1 MHLRQRTP
9 PPGPAPVWHCARNHR
24 LSLTISLMAL
34 AAALSANDSAAITSA
49 EAQGEAEAPAPEGE
63 ITIVGVRQPYR
74 GDFALREIPQSIAVI
89 EDTAIRQN
97 NFLRLTDALD
107 LNASVSRQ
115 NSLGGLFDAF
125 AVRGFAGDENI
136 PTGYLVNG
144 FNGGRGFGGPRD
156 VAGIERI
163 EVLKGPAAALLGRG
177 EPGGTVNIV
186 TRQAEIGRSFGS
198 ALVQYGSFDRVR
210 GEADLNIALTGGLT
224 ARLIAYAEDGDT
236 FRDTVDQRRWGFL
249 PSVGLAIGPNTRVTY
264 DLEYTRVETPFDRG
278 IVVLNGD
285 FDTVPRSRFL
295 GEPGDGDH
303 VARATGHQLR
313 VQHDFTPDWS
323 LLVGASLRDTL
334 LTGFSSDAELV
345 ASRQKLLR
353 DGRSLSRQRRSRV
366 YDSQQW
372 VIRAELSGTFQTGG
386 LTHRI
391 LIGADHDQFDNDQQF
406 GRFRPPPLSGNPSD
420 QAGYVIDVLNP
431 VYGRFPLPTPG
442 PQNDRLDVQR
452 STGLFV
458 QDQIALTDR
467 LQVRIGGRYD
477 DVSLRTLNRLTGI
490 DSRRSAGRFSPQA
503 GIVYEVSAPLTLY
516 AAYGEGFR
524 ANIGTDVTGA
534 IFDPETSISKEV
546 GIKLTALGGK
556 LNGTLAVFQLNKDNV
571 LASDTGNPGFSVAI
585 GKARSRG
592 VEFDLAGQLPGD
604 VDVLVSYAYIDA
616 EARSTLLEPN
626 FNFQIRPGDPLI
638 NIPDHTINAQ
648 ASKRFAVAG
657 RAASL
662 GAGVQYVGERSGE
675 TGTAFTLPAHTL
687 VRLFGEVQPIEGLT
701 VFAAVQNLFDAR
713 WYANSYAPLWV
724 QPGAPR
730 TASIGVRGAF

>member
-1 MHLRQRTP
+1 MNFSRASLLASLL
-9 PPGPAPVWHCARNHR
+9 GASAIASAPSARAQTA
-24 LSLTISLMAL
+24 SDL
-34 AAALSANDSAAITSA
+34 AMRDGAATGGAADAGTASNEILIT
-49 EAQGEAEAPAPEGE
+49 
-63 ITIVGVRQPYR
+63 GVRQAYR
-74 GDFALREIPQSIAVI
+74 GDFALREIPQAIAAI
-89 EDTAIRQN
+89 EDTAIAQN
-97 NFLRLTDALD
+97 NFLRLADALD

-115 NSLGGLFDAF
+115 NSLGGLFDSF
-125 AVRGFAGDENI
+125 AVRGFTGDENI

-163 EVLKGPAAALLGRG
+163 EVLKGPAAAVLGRG
-177 EPGGTVNIV
+177 EPGGTVNLV
-186 TRQAEIGRSFGS
+186 TKQAELGRSFGS
-198 ALVQYGSFDRVR
+198 AAVQYGSFGRFR
-210 GEADLNIALTGGLT
+210 AEADLNLALADGLT
-224 ARLIAYAEDGDT
+224 ARLIGYGESGDT
-236 FRDTVDQRRWGFL
+236 FRDFVDQRRWGFL
-249 PSVGLAIGPNTRVTY
+249 PSVGLAMGDRTRLTY
-264 DLEYTRVETPFDRG
+264 DFEYSRVETPFDRG
-278 IVVLNGD
+278 VVVLNGD
-285 FDTVPRSRFL
+285 FDTVPFTRFL

-303 VARATGHQLR
+303 MARATGHQLR
-313 VQHDFTPDWS
+313 VQHDLGNDWS
-323 LLVGASLRDTL
+323 VLVGASLRDTL

-345 ASRQKLLR
+345 PSRQQLFR
-353 DGRSLSRQRRSRV
+353 DGRSLSRQRRSRR

-372 VIRAELSGTFQTGG
+372 VVRAELSGAFETGA
-386 LTHRI
+386 LRHRV

-406 GRFRPPPLSGNPSD
+406 GRFRPPPLSANPSE
-420 QAGYVIDVLNP
+420 QAGNIIDILDP

-452 STGLFV
+452 SSGFFV
-458 QDQIALTDR
+458 QDQISLTDR

-503 GIVYEVSAPLTLY
+503 GIVYEISAPLTLY

-524 ANIGTDVTGA
+524 ANIGTDVNGA
-534 IFDPETSISKEV
+534 IFDPETSTSTEV
-546 GIKLTALGGK
+546 GVKVSALGGR

-604 VDVLVSYAYIDA
+604 VDVLVSYAYLDA

-638 NIPDHTINAQ
+638 NIPDHSFNAQ

-657 RAASL
+657 ADAML
-662 GAGVQYVGERSGE
+662 GAGIRYVGERSGE

-687 VRLFGEVQPIEGLT
+687 VRLFGEFEPVTGIT

-730 TASIGVRGAF
+730 TASIGLRGQF

>member
-1 MHLRQRTP
+1 MNFYR
-9 PPGPAPVWHCARNHR
+9 A
-24 LSLTISLMAL
+24 SLLASL
-34 AAALSANDSAAITSA
+34 LSASAIASASSARAQAASDLAERDGAATSGAADTEAASNEILIT
-49 EAQGEAEAPAPEGE
+49 
-63 ITIVGVRQPYR
+63 GVRQAYR
-74 GDFALREIPQSIAVI
+74 GDFALREIPQAIAAI
-89 EDTAIRQN
+89 EDTVIAQN
-97 NFLRLTDALD
+97 NFLRLADALD

-115 NSLGGLFDAF
+115 NSLGGLFDSF
-125 AVRGFAGDENI
+125 AVRGFTGDENI

-163 EVLKGPAAALLGRG
+163 EVLKGPAAAVLGRG
-177 EPGGTVNIV
+177 EPGGTVNLV
-186 TRQAEIGRSFGS
+186 TKQAELGRSFGS
-198 ALVQYGSFDRVR
+198 AAVQYGSFDRFR
-210 GEADLNIALTGGLT
+210 AEADLNLALADGLT
-224 ARLIAYAEDGDT
+224 ARLIGYGESGDT
-236 FRDTVDQRRWGFL
+236 FRDLVDQRRWGFL
-249 PSVGLAIGPNTRVTY
+249 PSVGLAMGDRTRLTY
-264 DLEYTRVETPFDRG
+264 DFEYSRVETPFDRG
-278 IVVLNGD
+278 VVVLNGD
-285 FDTVPRSRFL
+285 FDTVPFTRFL

-313 VQHDFTPDWS
+313 VQHDLGNDWS
-323 LLVGASLRDTL
+323 VLVGASLRDTL

-345 ASRQKLLR
+345 PSRQQLFR
-353 DGRSLSRQRRSRV
+353 DGRSLSRQRRSRR

-372 VIRAELSGTFQTGG
+372 VVRAELSGAFETGA
-386 LTHRI
+386 LRHRV

-406 GRFRPPPLSGNPSD
+406 GRFRPPPLSANPSE
-420 QAGYVIDVLNP
+420 QAGNIIDILDP

-452 STGLFV
+452 SSGFFV
-458 QDQIALTDR
+458 QDQISLTDR
-467 LQVRIGGRYD
+467 LQVRIGARYD

-503 GIVYEVSAPLTLY
+503 GIVYEISAPLTLY

-524 ANIGTDVTGA
+524 ANIGTDVNGA
-534 IFDPETSISKEV
+534 IFDPETSTSTEV
-546 GIKLTALGGK
+546 GVKVSALGGR
-556 LNGTLAVFQLNKDNV
+556 LDGTLAVFQLNKDNV

-604 VDVLVSYAYIDA
+604 VDVLVSYAYLDA

-638 NIPDHTINAQ
+638 NIPDHSFNAQ
-648 ASKRFAVAG
+648 ASKRFAVAD
-657 RAASL
+657 ADAML
-662 GAGVQYVGERSGE
+662 GAGVQYVGDRSGE

-687 VRLFGEVQPIEGLT
+687 VRLFGEFEPVTGIT

-730 TASIGVRGAF
+730 TASIGLRGQF

>member
-1 MHLRQRTP
+1 MGIETLRKAVGAGLMT
-9 PPGPAPVWHCARNHR
+9 GWAVVAVPVAAREP
-24 LSLTISLMAL
+24 TE
-34 AAALSANDSAAITSA
+34 AAAPA
-49 EAQGEAEAPAPEGE
+49 EQE
-63 ITIVGVRQPYR
+63 ITVTGVRQAYR
-74 GDFALREIPQSIAVI
+74 GDFALSEIPQAIAQI
-89 EDTAIRQN
+89 DESALREN

-115 NSLGGLFDAF
+115 NSLGGLFDSF

-177 EPGGTVNIV
+177 EPGGTVNLV
-186 TRQAEIGRSFGS
+186 TKQAEIGRTFGT
-198 ALVQYGSFDRVR
+198 AAVQYGSFDRVR
-210 GEADLNIALTGGLT
+210 AEGDANLALTDTLT
-224 ARLIAYAEDGDT
+224 ARLIGYAEAGGT
-236 FRDTVDQRRWGFL
+236 FRDFVDQRRWGFL
-249 PSVGLAIGPNTRVTY
+249 PSIGLAIGPDTRLTYDFEWTRVA
-264 DLEYTRVETPFDRG
+264 TPFDRG
-278 IVVLNGD
+278 IVVLDDD
-285 FDTVPRSRFL
+285 FRTVPRSRFL

-313 VQHDFTPDWS
+313 VQHDFNKDWS

-345 ASRQKLLR
+345 ASRQKLFT
-353 DGRSLSRQRRSRV
+353 DGRSLSRQRRSRR
-366 YDSQQW
+366 YDSRQW
-372 VIRAELSGTFQTGG
+372 VVRAELSGAFETGA
-386 LTHRI
+386 LRHRV

-406 GRFRPPPLSGNPSD
+406 GRFRPPVIGPATTD
-420 QAGYVIDVLNP
+420 RAGYVLDILDP
-431 VYGRFPLPTPG
+431 DYGRFPLPVPG

-458 QDQIALTDR
+458 QDQIELDDR

-477 DVSLRTLNRLTGI
+477 DVALRTLNRLTGI

-503 GIVYEVSAPLTLY
+503 GVVYRLSAPLSLY

-534 IFDPETSISKEV
+534 IFAPETSRSKEV
-546 GIKLTALGGK
+546 GIKLTALGGRV
-556 LNGTLAVFQLNKDNV
+556 NGTLAVFQLDKANV

-585 GKARSRG
+585 GRARSRG
-592 VEFDLAGQLPGD
+592 IELDLTARLPGE
-604 VDVLVSYAYIDA
+604 VDLLLSYAYLDA

-626 FNFQIRPGDPLI
+626 FNFQIRPGDRLI
-638 NIPDHTINAQ
+638 NIPDHNLNIQ
-648 ASKRFAVAG
+648 ATKRLMLAG
-657 RAASL
+657 RAASV

-675 TGTAFTLPAHTL
+675 TGTAFILPAHMQA
-687 VRLFGEVQPIEGLT
+687 RLFGEVELLEG
-701 VFAAVQNLFDAR
+701 VRGFAAVQNLFDAR
-713 WYANSYAPLWV
+713 WYANSYASLWV

-730 TASIGVRGAF
+730 TATIGLRAAF

>member
-1 MHLRQRTP
+1 MIS
-9 PPGPAPVWHCARNHR
+9 HR
-24 LSLTISLMAL
+24 AIF
-34 AAALSANDSAAITSA
+34 AAALSGASLFAFHASAVA
-49 EAQGEAEAPAPEGE
+49 ENAVAAEDQARSEAPGDIV
-63 ITIVGVRQPYR
+63 ITGVRQAYR
-74 GDFALREIPQSIAVI
+74 GDFALSEIPQAIATI
-89 EDTAIRQN
+89 EDRAIRQN
-97 NFLRLTDALD
+97 NYLRLADALD

-198 ALVQYGSFDRVR
+198 AIVQYGSFDRVR
-210 GEADLNIALTGGLT
+210 AEADLNIALTGGLT
-224 ARLIAYAEDGDT
+224 ARLIAYGEDGDT

-249 PSVGLAIGPNTRVTY
+249 PSVGLAIGPSTRVTY

-278 IVVLNGD
+278 IVVLDGD
-285 FDTVPRSRFL
+285 FDTVPFTRFL

-313 VQHDFTPDWS
+313 VQHDFNSDWS

-345 ASRQKLLR
+345 ASRQRLFE

-366 YDSQQW
+366 YDSRQW
-372 VIRAELSGTFQTGG
+372 VIRAELSGAFETGA

-391 LIGADHDQFDNDQQF
+391 LIGADIDRFDNDQQF

-420 QAGYVIDVLNP
+420 QAGYVLDILDP

-452 STGLFV
+452 STGFFV

-477 DVSLRTLNRLTGI
+477 DFSLRTLNRLTGI
-490 DSRRSAGRFSPQA
+490 DSGRSSGRFSPQV

-524 ANIGTDVTGA
+524 ANIGTDVTGV
-534 IFDPETSISKEV
+534 IFDPETSISREI
-546 GIKLTALGGK
+546 GAKLTLLDGR
-556 LNGTLAVFQLNKDNV
+556 LNGTFALFQLDKDNV

-585 GKARSRG
+585 GEARSRG
-592 VEFDLAGQLPGD
+592 IEFDLAGSLPGD
-604 VDVLVSYAYIDA
+604 VEVLVSYAYIDA

-638 NIPDHTINAQ
+638 NIPDHTFNAQ

-675 TGTAFTLPAHTL
+675 TGTAFVLPAHTL
-687 VRLFGEVQPIEGLT
+687 VRLFGEIEALEGLT
-701 VFAAVQNLFDAR
+701 VFGAVQNLFDAR
-713 WYANSYAPLWV
+713 WYANSYAALWV

-730 TASIGVRGAF
+730 TASIGVRGQF

>member
-1 MHLRQRTP
+1 MKFHRANMLASLI
-9 PPGPAPVWHCARNHR
+9 GVSAIALVSPACAQDERV
-24 LSLTISLMAL
+24 LDDPDG
-34 AAALSANDSAAITSA
+34 SASRADAGREATSTEILIT
-49 EAQGEAEAPAPEGE
+49 
-63 ITIVGVRQPYR
+63 GVRQAYR
-74 GDFALREIPQSIAVI
+74 GDFALREIPQAIAAI
-89 EDTAIRQN
+89 EDTAIAQN
-97 NFLRLTDALD
+97 NFLRLADALD

-115 NSLGGLFDAF
+115 NSLGGLFDSF
-125 AVRGFAGDENI
+125 AVRGFTGDENI

-163 EVLKGPAAALLGRG
+163 EVLKGPAAAVLGRG
-177 EPGGTVNIV
+177 EPGGTVNLV
-186 TRQAEIGRSFGS
+186 TKQAELGRSFGS
-198 ALVQYGSFDRVR
+198 VSAQYGSFDRVR
-210 GEADLNIALTGGLT
+210 AEADLNLALADGLT
-224 ARLIAYAEDGDT
+224 ARLIGYGETGDT
-236 FRDTVDQRRWGFL
+236 FRDFVDQRRWGFL
-249 PSVGLAIGPNTRVTY
+249 PSVGLAIGDRTRVTY
-264 DLEYTRVETPFDRG
+264 DFEYSRVETPFDRG
-278 IVVLNGD
+278 VVVLNGD
-285 FDTVPRSRFL
+285 FDTVPFTRFL

-313 VQHDFTPDWS
+313 VQHDLGNDWS
-323 LLVGASLRDTL
+323 VLIGASLRDTL

-345 ASRQKLLR
+345 PSRQQVFR
-353 DGRSLSRQRRSRV
+353 DGRSLSRQRRSRR
-366 YDSQQW
+366 YDSRQW
-372 VIRAELSGTFQTGG
+372 VIRAELSGEFETGA
-386 LTHRI
+386 LRHRV

-406 GRFRPPPLSGNPSD
+406 GRFRPPPLSGNPSE
-420 QAGYVIDVLNP
+420 QAGNIIDILDP

-452 STGLFV
+452 SSGFFV
-458 QDQIALTDR
+458 QDQISLTDR

-490 DSRRSAGRFSPQA
+490 DSQRSAGRFSPQA
-503 GIVYEVSAPLTLY
+503 GIVYELSAPLTLY

-524 ANIGTDVTGA
+524 ANIGTDVNGA
-534 IFDPETSISKEV
+534 IFDPETSISTELGV
-546 GIKLTALGGK
+546 KLSALGGR
-556 LNGTLAVFQLNKDNV
+556 LNGTLAVFQLDKANV

-592 VEFDLAGQLPGD
+592 VEFDLAGQLPGN
-604 VDVLVSYAYIDA
+604 VDVLFSYAYIDA

-638 NIPDHTINAQ
+638 NIPDHSFNAQ

-657 RAASL
+657 ADAML

-687 VRLFGEVQPIEGLT
+687 VRVFGEFAPVPGIT

-730 TASIGVRGAF
+730 TASIGLRGQF

>member
-1 MHLRQRTP
+1 MTSHRAIVSACLLGASFLFAAAP
-9 PPGPAPVWHCARNHR
+9 LAAEDAADAPVGD
-24 LSLTISLMAL
+24 SSPDTITVS
-34 AAALSANDSAAITSA
+34 
-49 EAQGEAEAPAPEGE
+49 
-63 ITIVGVRQPYR
+63 GVRQPYR
-74 GDFALREIPQSIAVI
+74 GDFALREIPQAIATI
-89 EDTAIRQN
+89 EARAIQQN

-115 NSLGGLFDAF
+115 NSLGGLFDNF

-177 EPGGTVNIV
+177 EPGGTVNLV

-198 ALVQYGSFDRVR
+198 AMLQLGSFDRVR
-210 GEADLNIALTGGLT
+210 AEADLNLALTGGLT
-224 ARLIAYAEDGDT
+224 TRLIAYAEDGDS
-236 FRDTVDQRRWGFL
+236 FRDTVHQRRWGFL
-249 PSVGLAIGPNTRVTY
+249 PSVGLVIGPDTRVTY
-264 DLEYTRVETPFDRG
+264 DLEHTRVETPFDRG
-278 IVVLNGD
+278 VVVLNGN
-285 FDTVPRSRFL
+285 FDTVPFTRFL

-303 VARATGHQLR
+303 VARSTGHQLR
-313 VQHDFTPDWS
+313 VQHEFDADWS
-323 LLVGASLRDTL
+323 LLLGASLRDTL
-334 LTGFSSDAELV
+334 LTGLSSDAELV
-345 ASRQKLLR
+345 GSRQKLFR

-366 YDSQQW
+366 YDSRQW
-372 VIRAELSGTFQTGG
+372 VVRAEVSGAFRTGPFE
-386 LTHRI
+386 HRI
-391 LIGADHDQFDNDQQF
+391 LIGADTDSFSNDQQF
-406 GRFRPPPLSGNPSD
+406 GRFRPPPLSTNPSD
-420 QAGYVIDVLNP
+420 QAGYVLDILNP

-452 STGLFV
+452 STGFFV
-458 QDQIALTDR
+458 QDQISLTDR
-467 LQVRIGGRYD
+467 LQVRVGGRYD
-477 DVSLRTLNRLTGI
+477 DFSLRTLNRLTGI
-490 DSRRSAGRFSPQA
+490 DSRRNAGRFSPQA
-503 GIVYEVSAPLTLY
+503 GIVYELSAPLTLY
-516 AAYGEGFR
+516 AAYSEGFR

-546 GIKLTALGGK
+546 GMKLTALGGR
-556 LNGTLAVFQLNKDNV
+556 LNGTLALFQLDKSNV

-592 VEFDLAGQLPGD
+592 VEFDLSGSLPGD

-638 NIPDHTINAQ
+638 NIPDHTFNAQ
-648 ASKRFAVAG
+648 ASKRFVVGG
-657 RAASL
+657 RAASV
-662 GAGVQYVGERSGE
+662 GAGVQHVGERSGE
-675 TGTAFTLPAHTL
+675 TGTDFTLPAHTL
-687 VRLFGEVQPIEGLT
+687 VRLFGEIEPIAGIT

-730 TASIGVRGAF
+730 TATVGLRGHF

>member
-1 MHLRQRTP
+1 MLRHLLCAGVTMGWATLAPAGEPTEETP
-9 PPGPAPVWHCARNHR
+9 PA
-24 LSLTISLMAL
+24 
-34 AAALSANDSAAITSA
+34 D
-49 EAQGEAEAPAPEGE
+49 QE
-63 ITIVGVRQPYR
+63 ITVTGVRQAYR
-74 GDFALREIPQSIAVI
+74 GDFALSEIPQSIAQIDEGAVR
-89 EDTAIRQN
+89 EN
-97 NFLRLTDALD
+97 NFLRLSDALD

-115 NSLGGLFDAF
+115 NSLGGLFDSF

-177 EPGGTVNIV
+177 EPGGTVNLV
-186 TRQAEIGRSFGS
+186 TKQAEIGRTFGS
-198 ALVQYGSFDRVR
+198 ASLQVGSFDRVR
-210 GEADLNIALTGGLT
+210 ADGDFNLAVSSDLT
-224 ARLIAYAEDGDT
+224 ARLIGYAEDGDT
-236 FRDTVDQRRWGFL
+236 FRDTVHQRRWGVL
-249 PSVGLAIGPNTRVTY
+249 PSIGWTIGADTRATY
-264 DLEYTRVETPFDRG
+264 DFEWTRVETPFDRG

-285 FDTVPRSRFL
+285 LGTVPRDRFL

-313 VQHDFTPDWS
+313 VQHDFSKDWS

-345 ASRQKLLR
+345 AGRQKLFR
-353 DGRSLSRQRRSRV
+353 DGRSLSRQRRSRR
-366 YDSQQW
+366 YDSRQW
-372 VIRAELSGTFQTGG
+372 VVRAELSGAFETGA
-386 LTHRI
+386 LRHRV

-406 GRFRPPPLSGNPSD
+406 GRVRPPVLGTATTDRAGN
-420 QAGYVIDVLNP
+420 VIDIFDP
-431 VYGRFPLPTPG
+431 VYGRFPLPTPA

-458 QDQIALTDR
+458 QDQIELTGR
-467 LQVRIGGRYD
+467 LQLRIGGRYD
-477 DVSLRTLNRLTGI
+477 DVSLRTLNRLTGT

-503 GIVYEVSAPLTLY
+503 GIVYRLSAPLSLY

-534 IFDPETSISKEV
+534 IFDPETSRSKEIGV
-546 GIKLTALGGK
+546 KLSALGGR
-556 LNGTLAVFQLNKDNV
+556 LNGTLAAFQLDKANV

-592 VEFDLAGQLPGD
+592 VELDLTARLPGD
-604 VDVLVSYAYIDA
+604 IEVLLSYAYIDA

-626 FNFQIRPGDPLI
+626 FNFQIRPGDRLI
-638 NIPDHTINAQ
+638 NIPDHNLNVQATKRLTI
-648 ASKRFAVAG
+648 AG
-657 RAASL
+657 RDASF
-662 GAGVQYVGERSGE
+662 GGGIQYVGQRSGE
-675 TGTAFTLPAHTL
+675 TGTAFTLPSHTL
-687 VRLFGEVQPIEGLT
+687 ARVFAEVEAMRGVEL
-701 VFAAVQNLFDAR
+701 FAAVQNLFDAR
-713 WYANSYAPLWV
+713 WFANSYSPLWV

-730 TASIGVRGAF
+730 TASIGLRASF

>member
-1 MHLRQRTP
+1 MKFDRANML
-9 PPGPAPVWHCARNHR
+9 A
-24 LSLTISLMAL
+24 SLIGVSAIAL
-34 AAALSANDSAAITSA
+34 ASPAFAQDERVLDVPDGSASRADTDSGATSTEILIT
-49 EAQGEAEAPAPEGE
+49 
-63 ITIVGVRQPYR
+63 GVRQAYR
-74 GDFALREIPQSIAVI
+74 GDFALREIPQAIAAI
-89 EDTAIRQN
+89 EDTAIAQN
-97 NFLRLTDALD
+97 NFLRLADALD

-115 NSLGGLFDAF
+115 NSLGGLFDSF
-125 AVRGFAGDENI
+125 AVRGFTGDENI

-163 EVLKGPAAALLGRG
+163 EVLKGPAAAVLGRG
-177 EPGGTVNIV
+177 EPGGTVNLV
-186 TRQAEIGRSFGS
+186 TKQAELGRTFGS
-198 ALVQYGSFDRVR
+198 VSAQYGSFDRVR
-210 GEADLNIALTGGLT
+210 AEADLNLALADGLT
-224 ARLIAYAEDGDT
+224 ARLIGYGETGDT
-236 FRDTVDQRRWGFL
+236 FRDFVDQRRWGFL
-249 PSVGLAIGPNTRVTY
+249 PSVGLAIGDRTRVTY
-264 DLEYTRVETPFDRG
+264 DFEYSRVETPFDRG

-285 FDTVPRSRFL
+285 FDTVPFTRFL

-313 VQHDFTPDWS
+313 VQHDLGNDWS
-323 LLVGASLRDTL
+323 VLVGASLRDTL

-345 ASRQKLLR
+345 PSRQQVFR
-353 DGRSLSRQRRSRV
+353 DGRSLSRQRRSRR
-366 YDSQQW
+366 YDSRQW
-372 VIRAELSGTFQTGG
+372 VIRAELSGEFETGA
-386 LTHRI
+386 LRHRV

-406 GRFRPPPLSGNPSD
+406 GRFRPPPLSGNPSQ
-420 QAGYVIDVLNP
+420 QAGNIIDILDP

-452 STGLFV
+452 SSGFFV
-458 QDQIALTDR
+458 QDQISLTDR

-490 DSRRSAGRFSPQA
+490 DSQRSAGRFSPQA
-503 GIVYEVSAPLTLY
+503 GIVYELSAPLTLY

-524 ANIGTDVTGA
+524 ANIGTDVNGA
-534 IFDPETSISKEV
+534 IFDPETSISTELGV
-546 GIKLTALGGK
+546 KLSALGGR
-556 LNGTLAVFQLNKDNV
+556 LNGTLAVFQLDKANV

-592 VEFDLAGQLPGD
+592 VEFDLAGQLPGN
-604 VDVLVSYAYIDA
+604 VDVLFSYAYIDA

-638 NIPDHTINAQ
+638 NIPDHTFNAQ

-657 RAASL
+657 ADAML

-687 VRLFGEVQPIEGLT
+687 VRVFGEFAPVPGIT

-730 TASIGVRGAF
+730 TASIGLRGQF

>member
-1 MHLRQRTP
+1 MT
-9 PPGPAPVWHCARNHR
+9 NHR
-24 LSLTISLMAL
+24 AIV
-34 AAALSANDSAAITSA
+34 AAALSGASLFVMQTPALAESSA
-49 EAQGEAEAPAPEGE
+49 ETATADEAEGDIV
-63 ITIVGVRQPYR
+63 ITGVRQPYR
-74 GDFALREIPQSIAVI
+74 GDFALREIPQSIATI
-89 EDTAIRQN
+89 DDTAIRQN
-97 NFLRLTDALD
+97 NILRLTDALD

-177 EPGGTVNIV
+177 EPGGTINIV

-198 ALVQYGSFDRVR
+198 ATIQYGSFDRVR
-210 GEADLNIALTGGLT
+210 AEADINVALTGGLT
-224 ARLIAYAEDGDT
+224 ARLIAYGEDGDT
-236 FRDTVDQRRWGFL
+236 FRDQVDQQRWGFL
-249 PSVGLAIGPNTRVTY
+249 PSVGLAIGPSTRVTY

-278 IVVLNGD
+278 IVVLNGN
-285 FDTVPRSRFL
+285 FDTVPINRFL

-313 VQHDFTPDWS
+313 VQHDFDADWS

-334 LTGFSSDAELV
+334 LTGFSSDPELV
-345 ASRQKLLR
+345 ASRQRVFR

-366 YDSQQW
+366 YDSRQW
-372 VIRAELSGTFQTGG
+372 VIRAELSGTFETGA

-406 GRFRPPPLSGNPSD
+406 GRFRPPLLSSNPSD
-420 QAGYVIDVLNP
+420 QAGYVIDILNP

-452 STGLFV
+452 STGFFV
-458 QDQIALTDR
+458 QDQISLTDR
-467 LQVRIGGRYD
+467 LQVRIGARYD
-477 DVSLRTLNRLTGI
+477 DFSLRTLNRLTRI
-490 DSRRSAGRFSPQA
+490 DSRRNSSRVSPQA
-503 GIVYEVSAPLTLY
+503 GIVYEVSEPLTLY

-534 IFDPETSISKEV
+534 IFDPETSISKEIGV
-546 GIKLTALGGK
+546 KLTLLGGR
-556 LNGTLAVFQLNKDNV
+556 LNGTLALFQLDKDNV

-585 GKARSRG
+585 GEARSRG
-592 VEFDLAGQLPGD
+592 IEFDLAGELPGQ

-638 NIPDHTINAQ
+638 NIPDHTFNAQ
-648 ASKRFAVAG
+648 ASKRFEVAG

-662 GAGVQYVGERSGE
+662 GAGIQYVGERSGE

-687 VRLFGEVQPIEGLT
+687 VRVFGDVEVIKGLTLFG
-701 VFAAVQNLFDAR
+701 AVQNLFDAR

-730 TASIGVRGAF
+730 TASIGVRGSF

>member
-1 MHLRQRTP
+1 MLRHLLCAGVTMGWATLAPAGEPTEETP
-9 PPGPAPVWHCARNHR
+9 PA
-24 LSLTISLMAL
+24 
-34 AAALSANDSAAITSA
+34 D
-49 EAQGEAEAPAPEGE
+49 QE
-63 ITIVGVRQPYR
+63 ITVTGVRQAYR
-74 GDFALREIPQSIAVI
+74 GDFALSEIPQSIAQIDEGAVR
-89 EDTAIRQN
+89 EN
-97 NFLRLTDALD
+97 NFLRLSDALD

-115 NSLGGLFDAF
+115 NSLGGLFDSF

-177 EPGGTVNIV
+177 EPGGTVNLV
-186 TRQAEIGRSFGS
+186 TKQAEIGRTFGS
-198 ALVQYGSFDRVR
+198 ASLQVGSFDRVR
-210 GEADLNIALTGGLT
+210 ADGDFNLAVSSDLT
-224 ARLIAYAEDGDT
+224 ARLIGFAEDGDT
-236 FRDTVDQRRWGFL
+236 FRDTVHQRRWGVL
-249 PSVGLAIGPNTRVTY
+249 PSIGWTIGADTRATY
-264 DLEYTRVETPFDRG
+264 DFEWTRVETPFDRG

-285 FDTVPRSRFL
+285 LGTVPRDRFL

-313 VQHDFTPDWS
+313 VQHDFSKDWS

-345 ASRQKLLR
+345 PGRQKLFR
-353 DGRSLSRQRRSRV
+353 DGRSLSRQRRSRR
-366 YDSQQW
+366 YDSRQW
-372 VIRAELSGTFQTGG
+372 VVRAELSGAFETGS
-386 LTHRI
+386 LRHRV

-406 GRFRPPPLSGNPSD
+406 GRVRPPVLGTATTDRAGN
-420 QAGYVIDVLNP
+420 VIDIFDP
-431 VYGRFPLPTPG
+431 VYGRFPLPTPA

-458 QDQIALTDR
+458 QDQIELTGR
-467 LQVRIGGRYD
+467 LQLRIGGRYD
-477 DVSLRTLNRLTGI
+477 DVSLRTLNRLTGT

-503 GIVYEVSAPLTLY
+503 GIVYRLSAPLSLY

-534 IFDPETSISKEV
+534 IFDPETSRSKEIGV
-546 GIKLTALGGK
+546 KLSALGGR
-556 LNGTLAVFQLNKDNV
+556 LNGTLAAFQLDKANV

-592 VEFDLAGQLPGD
+592 VELDLTARLPGD
-604 VDVLVSYAYIDA
+604 IEVLLSYAYIDA

-626 FNFQIRPGDPLI
+626 FNFQIRPGDRLI
-638 NIPDHTINAQ
+638 NIPDHNLNVQATKRLTI
-648 ASKRFAVAG
+648 AG
-657 RAASL
+657 RDASF
-662 GAGVQYVGERSGE
+662 GGGIQYVGQRSGE
-675 TGTAFTLPAHTL
+675 TGTAFTLPSHTL
-687 VRLFGEVQPIEGLT
+687 ARVFAEVEAMRGVEL
-701 VFAAVQNLFDAR
+701 FAAVQNLFDAR
-713 WYANSYAPLWV
+713 WFANSYSPLWV

-730 TASIGVRGAF
+730 TASIGLRAAF

>member
-1 MHLRQRTP
+1 M
-9 PPGPAPVWHCARNHR
+9 
-24 LSLTISLMAL
+24 TIHSASFAAGLC
-34 AAALSANDSAAITSA
+34 AAAFVLCAATPLRAEDTAAPDAGPDAAEDDIVIT
-49 EAQGEAEAPAPEGE
+49 
-63 ITIVGVRQPYR
+63 GVRQPYR
-74 GDFALREIPQSIAVI
+74 GDFALREIPQAIATI
-89 EDTAIRQN
+89 EESAVRQN
-97 NFLRLTDALD
+97 NFLRLADALD

-144 FNGGRGFGGPRD
+144 FNGGRGFGGLRD

-177 EPGGTVNIV
+177 EPGGTINIV

-198 ALVQYGSFDRVR
+198 AMVQYGSFDRVR
-210 GEADLNIALTGGLT
+210 AEADLNLALTGGLT
-224 ARLIAYAEDGDT
+224 ARLIAYGEDGDT

-249 PSVGLAIGPNTRVTY
+249 PSVGLAIGPSTRVTY

-278 IVVLNGD
+278 VVVLDGD
-285 FDTVPRSRFL
+285 FDTVPFTRFL

-313 VQHDFTPDWS
+313 VQHDFDSDWS

-345 ASRQKLLR
+345 ASRQRLFR

-372 VIRAELSGTFQTGG
+372 VIRAELSGAFATGA
-386 LTHRI
+386 LNHRI
-391 LIGADHDQFDNDQQF
+391 LIGADLDRFDNDQQF
-406 GRFRPPPLSGNPSD
+406 GRFRPPALGSNPSD
-420 QAGYVIDVLNP
+420 QAGYVLDILDP

-452 STGLFV
+452 STGFFV

-477 DVSLRTLNRLTGI
+477 DFSLRTLNRLTGI
-490 DSRRSAGRFSPQA
+490 DSRRSSGRFSPQA
-503 GIVYEVSAPLTLY
+503 GIVYQVSDPVTLY

-546 GIKLTALGGK
+546 GIKLTLLGGK
-556 LNGTLAVFQLNKDNV
+556 LNGTLAAFQLDKNNV

-585 GKARSRG
+585 GEARSRG
-592 VEFDLAGQLPGD
+592 IEFDLAGTLPGD
-604 VDVLVSYAYIDA
+604 VEVLVSYAYIDA

-626 FNFQIRPGDPLI
+626 FNFQIRPGDRLI
-638 NIPDHTINAQ
+638 NIPDHTVNAQ
-648 ASKRFAVAG
+648 ASKRFALAG
-657 RAASL
+657 REASL

-675 TGTAFTLPAHTL
+675 TGTAFVLPAHTL
-687 VRLFGEVQPIEGLT
+687 VRVFGEIEAVDGLT
-701 VFAAVQNLFDAR
+701 VFGAVQNLFDSR
-713 WYANSYAPLWV
+713 WYANSYAALWV

-730 TASIGVRGAF
+730 TASIGVRGQF

>member
-1 MHLRQRTP
+1 MTNQPLKFAAIHSVFAALCVS
-9 PPGPAPVWHCARNHR
+9 APV
-24 LSLTISLMAL
+24 
-34 AAALSANDSAAITSA
+34 SAND
-49 EAQGEAEAPAPEGE
+49 EAEALAPDEAQSDIV
-63 ITIVGVRQPYR
+63 ITGVRQAYR
-74 GDFALREIPQSIAVI
+74 GDFALSEIPQAIATI
-89 EDTAIRQN
+89 EERAIRQN
-97 NFLRLTDALD
+97 NFLRLADALD

-198 ALVQYGSFDRVR
+198 AMVQYGSFDRVR
-210 GEADLNIALTGGLT
+210 AEADVNIALTGGLT
-224 ARLIAYAEDGDT
+224 ARLIAYGEDGET

-249 PSVGLAIGPNTRVTY
+249 PSFGLAIGPTTRVTY
-264 DLEYTRVETPFDRG
+264 DLEYSRVETPFDRG
-278 IVVLNGD
+278 VVVLNGD
-285 FDTVPRSRFL
+285 FDTVPFTRFL

-313 VQHDFTPDWS
+313 VQHDFGSDWS

-345 ASRQKLLR
+345 ASRQRLFQ
-353 DGRSLSRQRRSRV
+353 DGRTLSRQRRSRV
-366 YDSQQW
+366 YDSRQW
-372 VIRAELSGTFQTGG
+372 VVRAELSGAFETGA
-386 LTHRI
+386 LTHRV
-391 LIGADHDQFDNDQQF
+391 LIGADMDRFENDQQF
-406 GRFRPPPLSGNPSD
+406 GRFRPPPLSGNPSE
-420 QAGYVIDVLNP
+420 QAGYVLDILDP
-431 VYGRFPLPTPG
+431 VYGRFALPTPG

-452 STGLFV
+452 STGFFV
-458 QDQIALTDR
+458 QDQIALNDR

-477 DVSLRTLNRLTGI
+477 DFSLRTLNRLTGI
-490 DSRRSAGRFSPQA
+490 DSRRSSGRFSPQA

-546 GIKLTALGGK
+546 GIKLTLLGGR
-556 LNGTLAVFQLNKDNV
+556 LNGTLAAFQLDKDNV

-585 GKARSRG
+585 GEARSRG
-592 VEFDLAGQLPGD
+592 IEFDLAGTLPGN
-604 VDVLVSYAYIDA
+604 VEVLVSYAYIDA

-638 NIPDHTINAQ
+638 NIPDHTFNAQ

-657 RAASL
+657 RDASL

-675 TGTAFTLPAHTL
+675 TGTAFALPAHTL
-687 VRLFGEVQPIEGLT
+687 VRLFGEFEPVEGIT
-701 VFAAVQNLFDAR
+701 VFGAVQNLFDAR
-713 WYANSYAPLWV
+713 WYANSYAALWV

-730 TASIGVRGAF
+730 TASIGVRGQF

>member
-1 MHLRQRTP
+1 MNFYRASLLASLL
-9 PPGPAPVWHCARNHR
+9 GASAIASAPSARAQTA
-24 LSLTISLMAL
+24 SDL
-34 AAALSANDSAAITSA
+34 AERDGAATSGAADTEAASNEILIT
-49 EAQGEAEAPAPEGE
+49 
-63 ITIVGVRQPYR
+63 GVRQAYR
-74 GDFALREIPQSIAVI
+74 GDFALREIPQAIAAI
-89 EDTAIRQN
+89 EDTAIAQN
-97 NFLRLTDALD
+97 NFLRLADALD

-115 NSLGGLFDAF
+115 NSLGGLFDSF
-125 AVRGFAGDENI
+125 AVRGFTGDENI

-163 EVLKGPAAALLGRG
+163 EVLKGPAAAVLGRG
-177 EPGGTVNIV
+177 EPGGTVNLV
-186 TRQAEIGRSFGS
+186 TKQAELGRSFGS
-198 ALVQYGSFDRVR
+198 AAVQYGSFDRFR
-210 GEADLNIALTGGLT
+210 AEADLNLALADGLT
-224 ARLIAYAEDGDT
+224 ARLIGYGESGDT
-236 FRDTVDQRRWGFL
+236 FRDFVDQRRWGFL
-249 PSVGLAIGPNTRVTY
+249 PSVGLAITDRTRLTY
-264 DLEYTRVETPFDRG
+264 DFEYSRVETPFDRG
-278 IVVLNGD
+278 VVVLNGD
-285 FDTVPRSRFL
+285 FDTVPFTRFL

-313 VQHDFTPDWS
+313 VQHDLGNDWS
-323 LLVGASLRDTL
+323 VLVGASLRDTL

-345 ASRQKLLR
+345 PSRQQLFR
-353 DGRSLSRQRRSRV
+353 DGRSLSRQRRSRR

-372 VIRAELSGTFQTGG
+372 VVRAELSGAFETGA
-386 LTHRI
+386 LRHRV

-406 GRFRPPPLSGNPSD
+406 GRFRPPPLSGNPSE
-420 QAGYVIDVLNP
+420 QAGNIIDILDP

-452 STGLFV
+452 SSGFFV
-458 QDQIALTDR
+458 QDQISLTDR

-503 GIVYEVSAPLTLY
+503 GIVYEISAPLTLY

-524 ANIGTDVTGA
+524 ANIGTDVNGA
-534 IFDPETSISKEV
+534 IFDPETSTSTEV
-546 GIKLTALGGK
+546 GVKVSALGGR

-592 VEFDLAGQLPGD
+592 VEFDLAGRLPGD
-604 VDVLVSYAYIDA
+604 VDMLVSYAYIDA

-638 NIPDHTINAQ
+638 NIPDHSFNAQ

-657 RAASL
+657 ADAML
-662 GAGVQYVGERSGE
+662 GAGVQYGGERSGE

-687 VRLFGEVQPIEGLT
+687 VRLFGEFEPVTGIT
-701 VFAAVQNLFDAR
+701 VFAAVRNLFDAR

-730 TASIGVRGAF
+730 TASIGLRGQF